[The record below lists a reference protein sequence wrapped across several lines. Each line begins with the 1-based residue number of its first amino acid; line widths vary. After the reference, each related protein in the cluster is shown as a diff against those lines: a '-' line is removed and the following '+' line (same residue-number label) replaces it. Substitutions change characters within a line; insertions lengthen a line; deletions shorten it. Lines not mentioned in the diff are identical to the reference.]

1 MARTTDIDWIVI
13 ARCLLVE
20 EGPTALTLDRLC
32 AVAQRTRGS
41 LYHHYAGLPAL
52 KAELLNRWATEHTE
66 ALIQATEALGGPG
79 EQKRR
84 RLDALALAL
93 DLRMEQA
100 MRNWAAY
107 DPEVRSIVH
116 GVDQRRIGYLVALE
130 LECGES
136 DKRARQLALLQYAL
150 FLGYQQL
157 PGDAERAELN
167 QTASTLRFDFE

>member
-1 MARTTDIDWIVI
+1 MARTTDIDWVAI
-13 ARCLLVE
+13 ARRLLIE
-20 EGPTALTLDRLC
+20 EGPTTLTLERLC
-32 AVAQRTRGS
+32 AAAGRTRGS

-52 KAELLNRWATEHTE
+52 KAALLSRWAQEHTE
-66 ALIQATEALGGPG
+66 SLIHTTETLGGAG

-107 DPEVRSIVH
+107 DPEVREVVH
-116 GVDQRRIGYLVALE
+116 GVDQRRIDYLIALE
-130 LECGES
+130 RECGETS
-136 DKRARQLALLQYAL
+136 ARARQLALLQYAL

-157 PGDAERAELN
+157 PGEAERAELN
-167 QTASTLRFDFE
+167 AVAHTLRFDF

>member
-1 MARTTDIDWIVI
+1 VARTTDIDWIAI
-13 ARCLLVE
+13 ARRLLID
-20 EGPTALTLDRLC
+20 EGPTALTLERLC

-52 KAELLNRWATEHTE
+52 KAELLSRWAREHTD
-66 ALIQATEALGGPG
+66 ALIHATEALGGPG

-93 DLRMEQA
+93 DMRTEQA
-100 MRNWAAY
+100 MRSWAAY
-107 DPEVRSIVH
+107 DPEVRAVVH
-116 GVDQRRIGYLVALE
+116 DMDQRRIDYLVALE

-136 DKRARQLALLQYAL
+136 SARARQLALLQYAL

-157 PGDAERAELN
+157 PGEAERAELN
-167 QTASTLRFDFE
+167 QTAATLRFDF